1 MVVVA
6 AMTAAAA
13 VTAAVAVA
21 VVAAVAEIM
30 VVAVATIVSVVV
42 GACISSRGVLL
53 AGCWHAGGWHL
64 GLLACFFHFHGS
76 KYSSTACYRS
86 RHGET
91 EHCTN

>member
-1 MVVVA
+1 
-6 AMTAAAA
+6 MTAAAA
-13 VTAAVAVA
+13 VIAAVAVA

-64 GLLACFFHFHGS
+64 GLLACLHRLLACLAGS
-76 KYSSTACYRS
+76 QPCWLAALLS
-86 RHGET
+86 RIQ
-91 EHCTN
+91 NR